1 MTYNVLMGT
10 LNPTHFTH
18 SVAAIVSMRC
28 VFSLTF
34 IDLAGSERASDAVNG
49 DRHTRLEG
57 ADINQSLLAV
67 RVAILYF
74 LFSTTWQVS
83 ILLLLL
89 LNKFKNTPYVSL

>member
-1 MTYNVLMGT
+1 MTYTVLMGM
-10 LNPTHFTH
+10 LNLTHSLTH
-18 SVAAIVSMRC
+18 SVAAIVCMRC

-67 RVAILYF
+67 RVAHC
-74 LFSTTWQVS
+74 LFSTTWQMS
-83 ILLLLL
+83 ILLLLFL
-89 LNKFKNTPYVSL
+89 YPR